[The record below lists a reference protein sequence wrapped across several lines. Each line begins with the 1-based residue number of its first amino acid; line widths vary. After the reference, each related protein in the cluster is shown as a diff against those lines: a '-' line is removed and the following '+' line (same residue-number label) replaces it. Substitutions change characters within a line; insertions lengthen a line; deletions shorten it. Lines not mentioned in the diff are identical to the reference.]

1 MPKAQEMEKNEEVD
15 IGDEIV
21 SWEAWDQPPHERT
34 RNWYIVAGVIGVL
47 LLIYAI
53 SSANFLFAIIVLM
66 MGVIL
71 FVNNLKHPEEVQVYI
86 TELGILVGDE
96 FYPFKEIKDF
106 SVVYDPPHIKLLYV
120 DFVSIWKPL
129 LTIPLES
136 VDPNEVREA
145 ILPYAFENLE
155 REEETL
161 TDMFRRLY
169 KF

>member
-1 MPKAQEMEKNEEVD
+1 MAKAAEIEEID

-21 SWEAWDQPPHERT
+21 SWDTWDQPPHERSRT
-34 RNWYIVAGVIGVL
+34 WYLVAGIVGVL

-66 MGVIL
+66 MGVIML
-71 FVNNLKHPEEVQVYI
+71 VNNLKHAEEVRVYV
-86 TELGILVGDE
+86 TELGILVGHE
-96 FYPFKEIKDF
+96 FYSFREIKDF
-106 SVVYDPPHIKLLYV
+106 SVVYDPPHTKLLYV
-120 DFVSIWKPL
+120 DFVSVWKPL
-129 LTIPLES
+129 LTIPLEHA
-136 VDPNEVREA
+136 DPNEIRDA

-161 TDMFRRLY
+161 TDLFRRLY